1 MENLRAFIKSY
12 WDYYLEIENQFL
24 ESKKFVA
31 FAKTNE
37 KTFSIEYLKLYQAVC
52 SEIDVVGKE
61 IACAVDSSFKIDNHT
76 NIKKWGYV
84 IQQHFPEL
92 KNTVVIFNDEPFQPF
107 ENWEYENYTT
117 KNGRKGLR
125 VIKNKTT
132 ITWWKDYNK
141 VKHQRIGL
149 ITNTE
154 NFCLANQKN
163 LILAYSALYAIETV
177 YINQFTVNKDVKIES
192 SKLFKLK

>member
-107 ENWEYENYTT
+107 KNWEYENYTA

-149 ITNTE
+149 ITNTK

>member
-37 KTFSIEYLKLYQAVC
+37 KTFSVEYLKLYQAVC

-84 IQQHFPEL
+84 IQQHFSEL
-92 KNTVVIFNDEPFQPF
+92 KNTVVIFNDEEPYQPLD
-107 ENWEYENYTT
+107 
-117 KNGRKGLR
+117 RKS
-125 VIKNKTT
+125 V
-132 ITWWKDYNK
+132 
-141 VKHQRIGL
+141 V
-149 ITNTE
+149 
-154 NFCLANQKN
+154 
-163 LILAYSALYAIETV
+163 
-177 YINQFTVNKDVKIES
+177 
-192 SKLFKLK
+192 